1 MARQESIQRIN
12 YIVDFLRKKPA
23 TFDEILNYL
32 QSKEDDDAA
41 NYSISQKTFKRDL
54 ELIATLLKV
63 DIEFSFTLKKYQ
75 IVQESKEEINLR
87 IMEAYDTFNALKMAS
102 DITQYIFFEP
112 RRAVGT
118 EFLSPILNAIKSKK
132 CIKCEYQKF
141 WDAEPNKRL
150 LMPLALKENQ
160 QRWYLVAIDN
170 KDQRLKT
177 FGLDRI
183 SNVSFADHGFIF
195 PKDLDINELFKNS
208 FGIINDEN
216 FEAEKIILSFSKH
229 QAKYIKSMPLHHSQE
244 LIFEDAKECRFK
256 LFLKPTH
263 DFMMEILSYGAEVEI
278 LEPAYVREEVKSKLK
293 ATINKYK

>member
-118 EFLSPILNAIKSKK
+118 EFLSPILNAIKAKK
-132 CIKCEYQKF
+132 YIKCEYQKF
-141 WDAEPNKRL
+141 WDSEPNKRL

-170 KDQRLKT
+170 NDQKLKT

-183 SNVSFADHGFIF
+183 SNLSYADHGFIY
-195 PKDLDINELFKNS
+195 PKDIDITEIFFNS
-208 FGIINDEN
+208 FGIISDEN
-216 FEAEKIILSFSKH
+216 YEAEEIILSFTKH

-244 LIFEDAKECRFK
+244 LIFEDSKECRFK
-256 LFLKPTH
+256 LFIKPTH
-263 DFMMEILSYGAEVEI
+263 DFIMEILSFGAEVEV
-278 LEPAYVREEVKSKLK
+278 LEPAYVREEVKSKITKTL
-293 ATINKYK
+293 NKYL